1 MEQRCSKLN
10 RCCYYRL
17 VLRSGASCLSVALVV
32 VACGDDATE
41 NGDDGS
47 NYTYSTS
54 LKNGV
59 ATYYDADGSGNC
71 SFDKSSDLD
80 VVAMN
85 TPEYGASAAC
95 GGCINV
101 RGPLGDVT
109 VRVVDRCPECPTGHL
124 DLSKEAFAKIA
135 EMKQGKVAITY
146 QNVACNVSG
155 NLAYH
160 FKDGSSKYWVAI
172 QVRNHPVPIAKLE
185 YKKGSSFV
193 AMKRESYN
201 YFVEPAGVGDISS
214 LVVRVTGADGNT
226 VEDTLPGT
234 IESDK
239 LVQGKAQ
246 FR

>member
-1 MEQRCSKLN
+1 MSG
-10 RCCYYRL
+10 L
-17 VLRSGASCLSVALVV
+17 VVAFIV
-32 VACGDDATE
+32 VACGDDAASE
-41 NGDDGS
+41 DDGS
-47 NYTYSTS
+47 SYTYSTS

-95 GGCINV
+95 GGCVHV
-101 RGPLGDVT
+101 RSPAGEVT

-124 DLSKEAFAKIA
+124 DLSKQAFAKIA
-135 EMKQGKVAITY
+135 KLEQGKVSITY
-146 QNVACNVSG
+146 QSVACNVSG

-193 AMKRESYN
+193 PMKRENYN
-201 YFVEPAGVGDISS
+201 YFVEAAGVGDISS
-214 LVVRVTGADGNT
+214 LVLRVTAADGNT
-226 VEDTLPGT
+226 VEDTLPGA
-234 IESDK
+234 IDSDK
-239 LVQGKAQ
+239 LVVGSAE

>member
-1 MEQRCSKLN
+1 VARALGVGF
-10 RCCYYRL
+10 
-17 VLRSGASCLSVALVV
+17 VLIAAACLMP
-32 VACGDDATE
+32 ACGDDPGE
-41 NGDDGS
+41 DDDGS
-47 NYTYSTS
+47 NYVYSTA

-71 SFDKSSDLD
+71 SFEKTGDLD
-80 VVAMN
+80 VVAIN
-85 TPEYGASAAC
+85 TPEYGGSAAC

-124 DLSKEAFAKIA
+124 DLSREAFAKIA
-135 EMKQGKVAITY
+135 EPKQGKVPITY
-146 QNVACNVSG
+146 QNVACDVKG

-185 YKKGSSFV
+185 YQKSGKFI
-193 AMKRESYN
+193 AMKRENYN
-201 YFVEPAGVGDISS
+201 YFVESAGVGDIAS
-214 LVVRVTGADGNT
+214 LVLRVTAADGNT
-226 VEDTLPGT
+226 VEDTLPGK
-234 IESDK
+234 IEANT